1 MVKSHITS
9 PTTRMT
15 TFWRSGEELTP
26 RGNGTHCA
34 PNIPVAPGR
43 MSLLQSG
50 PANPD
55 SAWRFDKILKNDGV
69 RQWEGLIIPY
79 NYEME
84 NKIHV

>member
-1 MVKSHITS
+1 
-9 PTTRMT
+9 
-15 TFWRSGEELTP
+15 
-26 RGNGTHCA
+26 
-34 PNIPVAPGR
+34 